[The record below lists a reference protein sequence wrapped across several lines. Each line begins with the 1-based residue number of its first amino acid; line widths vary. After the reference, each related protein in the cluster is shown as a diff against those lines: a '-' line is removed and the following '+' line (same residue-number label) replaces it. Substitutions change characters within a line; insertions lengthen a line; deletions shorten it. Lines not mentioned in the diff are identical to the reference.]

1 MKRPRYSDRMTD
13 SQMTTPRSSS
23 AEHTPKRRS
32 QLSCQDGRL
41 CVPPRVAD
49 RALAG
54 IDRDAGC
61 RSARTTGL
69 VPALEE
75 AFAIGGTERKPL
87 GLVSRPTQTQPL
99 SRVGEIGSRAELLA
113 L

>member
-1 MKRPRYSDRMTD
+1 
-13 SQMTTPRSSS
+13 
-23 AEHTPKRRS
+23 
-32 QLSCQDGRL
+32 
-41 CVPPRVAD
+41 VPPRIPD

-75 AFAIGGTERKPL
+75 AFALGGTERKPL

-99 SRVGEIGSRAELLA
+99 SSGENPRSGRAACA
-113 L
+113 LSEKLHK